1 MTQLPREVGVRILDR
16 LILIAVALLA
26 RQIWVVCLIGGGS
39 LLFGGP
45 FAYITIGIRLL
56 RHAVER

>member
-1 MTQLPREVGVRILDR
+1 MTQLPREVGVRILNHFV
-16 LILIAVALLA
+16 LIAMALLA

-45 FAYITIGIRLL
+45 FAYITIGIWLL
-56 RHAVER
+56 GHAVER